1 MKNIFGILTI
11 ISFILISNEA
21 NAVSP
26 GPFVKGFKALGK
38 FFKKG
43 VDEVPDI
50 GKKLED
56 LKSNKNIDE
65 IYSSSSSVD
74 NAKSYKINE
83 RILSDVENLNR
94 EELLEAHNIKKIKN
108 RDADQFLD
116 LLEGVDGLGEIAQT
130 ASIIP
135 FVKTEWQGKIFKYSE
150 HFNNPDPQ
158 KRIVIRCET
167 KLEDFYFTALFDL
180 KKGSWFLLSGNFTRK
195 NKGIFIPP
203 LKRQELLVLKDL
215 DEYLYFSNKPK
226 GLKKYPKKYFLINN
240 KAKFI
245 SETNINE
252 KKNPDSSLNIML
264 EKIDGSLSGCKRTL

>member
-83 RILSDVENLNR
+83 RILSDVEN
-94 EELLEAHNIKKIKN
+94 
-108 RDADQFLD
+108 
-116 LLEGVDGLGEIAQT
+116 
-130 ASIIP
+130 
-135 FVKTEWQGKIFKYSE
+135 
-150 HFNNPDPQ
+150 
-158 KRIVIRCET
+158 
-167 KLEDFYFTALFDL
+167 
-180 KKGSWFLLSGNFTRK
+180 
-195 NKGIFIPP
+195 
-203 LKRQELLVLKDL
+203 
-215 DEYLYFSNKPK
+215 
-226 GLKKYPKKYFLINN
+226 
-240 KAKFI
+240 
-245 SETNINE
+245 
-252 KKNPDSSLNIML
+252 
-264 EKIDGSLSGCKRTL
+264 

>member
-56 LKSNKNIDE
+56 LKSKKNIDE